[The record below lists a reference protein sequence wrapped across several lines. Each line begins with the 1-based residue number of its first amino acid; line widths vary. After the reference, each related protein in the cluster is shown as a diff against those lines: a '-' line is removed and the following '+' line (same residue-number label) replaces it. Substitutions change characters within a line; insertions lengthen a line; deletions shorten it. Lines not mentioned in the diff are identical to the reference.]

1 MLEGIKSFFSSS
13 MAPDPHEEALP
24 QEDIR
29 LAACALLLELA
40 HADDDFTEDEAQHL
54 EGAIRRQYGLDQE
67 QATQLIALAERERA
81 TAVDLWQFT
90 KLIKA
95 NYSMGQ
101 KMVLVEVMWGL
112 VYSDGELSNHE
123 EYVMRKVCKLLDI
136 APGYLADV
144 RKRVQADTEGGAP
157 SSPQPID

>member
-1 MLEGIKSFFSSS
+1 MLDAIKAFFGTS
-13 MAPDPHEEALP
+13 MAPDPQ
-24 QEDIR
+24 QESVPEQDIR

-40 HADDDFTEDEAQHL
+40 YADEEFTDDEAQHL
-54 EGAIRRQYGLDQE
+54 EGAIRRQYGLDHD
-67 QATQLIALAERERA
+67 QAAELIALAEKERA
-81 TAVDLWQFT
+81 NAVDLWQFT

-95 NYSMGQ
+95 NYSLGQ

-112 VYSDGELSNHE
+112 VYSDGELSSKE

-144 RKRVQADTEGGAP
+144 RRRLHAEAGDAPESPADR
-157 SSPQPID
+157 ID